1 MKFSTFIQDI
11 KQRLF
16 ASDSPS
22 SHKVSETII
31 LEKKPVDKPKI
42 SVTDPL
48 KITRQPYF
56 IQIGFDFGT
65 SYSKC
70 VCRDVVTGKAW
81 VHIPVRSDVQEQ
93 PFLIPSVIKQKDGIL
108 SVVDNPAYHYP
119 ENGLYHLKQAMVK
132 TAMKQWDDPVLTAY
146 KESIGTTEPYRIR
159 DFVKSSAVFYLARS
173 LGEVR
178 AQIQKRMKDFGNL
191 PEDYMAVNL
200 AVPVADAE
208 QPEINAF
215 YNQVLAEAWHLAD
228 ELADCDSISMQD
240 LGLLREK
247 YSVNEDRYTVEA
259 CFIYPEVSANVQGFV
274 RSRVSSPGI
283 YLFSDTGASTVDQS
297 VFIFGRRNNMDH
309 LTYLAGRVLP
319 FGSSQIERRAAECC
333 GRIDNSSLETWRKKK
348 ERGEISPELS
358 RAREWIVKLLSW
370 DTDKTLAFAKGK
382 LYVVD
387 QLNNIRLIFGGGGHS
402 DYPYR
407 TAVMTPF
414 SGQLFRKT
422 IQPDV
427 VGLPLPRDLELNE
440 HQSRWMKRLSVAY
453 GLSFE
458 KNELVS
464 FTYPRDVATPRLEEL
479 WQQRKIIPDAP
490 TKDEC

>member
-159 DFVKSSAVFYLARS
+159 DFVKSSAVFYLAR
-173 LGEVR
+173 
-178 AQIQKRMKDFGNL
+178 
-191 PEDYMAVNL
+191 
-200 AVPVADAE
+200 
-208 QPEINAF
+208 
-215 YNQVLAEAWHLAD
+215 
-228 ELADCDSISMQD
+228 ISRRSARTD
-240 LGLLREK
+240 TK
-247 YSVNEDRYTVEA
+247 TNE
-259 CFIYPEVSANVQGFV
+259 GFWK
-274 RSRVSSPGI
+274 S
-283 YLFSDTGASTVDQS
+283 
-297 VFIFGRRNNMDH
+297 
-309 LTYLAGRVLP
+309 AGRLH
-319 FGSSQIERRAAECC
+319 GCKSGRAC
-333 GRIDNSSLETWRKKK
+333 G
-348 ERGEISPELS
+348 GC
-358 RAREWIVKLLSW
+358 
-370 DTDKTLAFAKGK
+370 
-382 LYVVD
+382 
-387 QLNNIRLIFGGGGHS
+387 
-402 DYPYR
+402 R
-407 TAVMTPF
+407 TTGNQCF
-414 SGQLFRKT
+414 L
-422 IQPDV
+422 
-427 VGLPLPRDLELNE
+427 
-440 HQSRWMKRLSVAY
+440 
-453 GLSFE
+453 
-458 KNELVS
+458 
-464 FTYPRDVATPRLEEL
+464 
-479 WQQRKIIPDAP
+479 
-490 TKDEC
+490 